1 MILRDYQINISTEA
15 LQALQSCRIAYL
27 AMEVRTGKT
36 FTALHAADLYGAK
49 SVLFVT
55 KKKAIKSIEADYCS
69 LSPGYTL
76 TTTNFESV
84 HKVTGIFDLVIVDEA
99 HSLGAFP
106 KPSKRAKDL
115 KAICKGLPIIFLSG
129 TPSPESYSQ
138 MFHQLWV
145 SSFSPWKS
153 YPTFYKWCKDFVNF
167 QLRKINGFTINDY
180 SDAKEALVKI
190 DIDPFL
196 FTWTQQ
202 QAGFNQELTEE
213 ILRVSMKEETKQA
226 INEIKKTKLTC
237 IDGKMVLG
245 DSPAKLLTKMH
256 QLSSGTV
263 IDEDGGYHI
272 IDRSKAGFIRD
283 RFEGKKIAI
292 FYVFKS
298 EFEVLKETFP
308 NWTASPEEFQQSGKV
323 FLGQFRSAR
332 EGVRLDTADAL
343 IFFNLEFSYLSYE
356 QAKNRLQS
364 KDRVKEA
371 KLYFIVSDCGV
382 ESHILKAVR
391 NKQDFTLS
399 YYGKAIKTA

>member
-1 MILRDYQINISTEA
+1 MNLRDYQINISTETF
-15 LQALQSCRIAYL
+15 QALRLNRIAYL

-36 FTALHAADLYGAK
+36 FTALHAADLYRAK

-55 KKKAIKSIEADYCS
+55 KKKAIKSIEADYSS
-69 LSPGYTL
+69 LNPGYSL
-76 TTTNFESV
+76 TTINFESV
-84 HKVTGIFDLVIVDEA
+84 HKVTGTFDLVIVDEA

-115 KAICKGLPIIFLSG
+115 KVICNGLPIIFLSG

-138 MFHQLWV
+138 MFHQLWI
-145 SSFSPWKS
+145 SSFSPWGH
-153 YPTFYKWCKDFVNF
+153 YPTFYKWCKDFVNV
-167 QLRKINGFTINDY
+167 QQRRINGFTINDY
-180 SDAKEALVKI
+180 SDAKEALVKANI
-190 DIDPFL
+190 NPFL
-196 FTWTQQ
+196 FTWTQR
-202 QAGFNQELTEE
+202 QAGFKQELTEE
-213 ILRVSMKEETKQA
+213 ILRVSMKQETKQV
-226 INEIKKTKLTC
+226 IQEIKKTKLTFV
-237 IDGKMVLG
+237 DEKVVLG
-245 DSPAKLLTKMH
+245 DTPAKLLTKMH

-272 IDRSKAGFIRD
+272 IDRSKADFIRE

-298 EFEVLKETFP
+298 EFEMLKEAFP
-308 NWTASPEEFQQSGKV
+308 NWTASPEEFQQSEKV

-382 ESHILKAVR
+382 ESYVLKAVR